1 MRKSELKNVYAYIN
15 KTAFNNKT
23 DQLIN
28 WLNLEIGVPV
38 NRFNAVF
45 YGNDTI
51 SKKDLAQDTHNLLH
65 EVYMQ
70 ACDCNAN
77 AFRKWLMLARVSKE
91 TIAEEVYK
99 IAGVNITQSSLAY
112 EKFVL
117 YNKYSKA
124 DADSTRQIIKCDKR
138 RDLIQMDNG
147 RTTTL
152 EELVNAVENDMVKIS
167 NPSYIKH
174 WF

>member
-1 MRKSELKNVYAYIN
+1 MRRSELKNVYAYIN
-15 KTAFNNKT
+15 KTAFNNQT
-23 DQLIN
+23 NQLVN

-45 YGNDTI
+45 YGKGTI

-70 ACDCNAN
+70 ACGCDVNT
-77 AFRKWLMLARVSKE
+77 FRKWLMLARVSKE
-91 TIAEEVYK
+91 TIAEEVYE
-99 IAGVNITQSSLAY
+99 IAGVTTQTSTTY
-112 EKFVL
+112 EKFVMR
-117 YNKYSKA
+117 NKYSKA
-124 DADSTRQIIKCDKR
+124 GADSTRQIIGCDKR
-138 RDLIQMDNG
+138 RDLIYMDNG

-152 EELVNAVENDMVKIS
+152 FELMDAVETGMVKIS